1 MLEDSM
7 AHLLSLQTA
16 HTHMRYPRSSI
27 NREEKIVLYMF
38 QPGIDN
44 PGEVER

>member
-1 MLEDSM
+1 
-7 AHLLSLQTA
+7 
-16 HTHMRYPRSSI
+16 MRYPRSTM

-38 QPGIDN
+38 QLGINN